1 MRGGEKEDNN
11 QRWLMSYGEGK
22 KRDEENI
29 AELWLS
35 TDDHPENGV
44 LVCFLTWKVI
54 KSRQWTAYPEQESG
68 TIPLVGGQAY
78 FFEVRLCQ
86 PLVL

>member
-1 MRGGEKEDNN
+1 MKG
-11 QRWLMSYGEGK
+11 WLVPPATGDYVFWISA
-22 KRDEENI
+22 DDI

-44 LVCFLTWKVI
+44 LVCFLTWKV
-54 KSRQWTAYPEQESG
+54 KPRQWTAYPEQESG

-78 FFEVRLCQ
+78 FFEVRSCQ